1 MNTTPELELP
11 PAQAN
16 TLASLRAE
24 MGDLEIIEAD
34 VLGARTVRK
43 RLESDLEAFR
53 EEALSLWNC
62 HDHFV
67 LRRVPV
73 AEDGAT
79 GLLIASALFHALRP
93 YRAGRLVKS
102 FHMTPWTTSLSHTL
116 AEGSFHTD
124 LNTAE
129 QPPAAT
135 LMQCVHPDPDA
146 PTYGQLRVARFRDVL
161 DALLR
166 SDRGN
171 ALRLLTE
178 DEVVMVND
186 ASPVHWSGRIHDGKT
201 VRFHPE
207 TLRAGQ
213 RRLGGSSSEL
223 DDTLRVIHDAALSVS
238 CPIDLGPGDILF
250 VSNRRALHQRGACTV
265 RFRSFPRDFESRSV
279 AVMHAMDDL
288 G

>member
-1 MNTTPELELP
+1 MKTTPDLELS
-11 PAQAN
+11 AAH
-16 TLASLRAE
+16 ADAVAALRAD
-24 MGDLEIIEAD
+24 MDGLERIEAD
-34 VLGARTVRK
+34 VLGAQTVRAT
-43 RLESDLEAFR
+43 LGPALEAFR
-53 EEALSLWNC
+53 REALSLWGT

-67 LRRVPV
+67 LRGVPA
-73 AEDGAT
+73 AEDGST
-79 GLLIASALFHALRP
+79 GLLLAALLFHRLRP
-93 YRAGRLVKS
+93 YRAGRIVKT
-102 FHMTPWTTSLSHTL
+102 FLMTPWTTALSHTL

-129 QPPAAT
+129 RPPAAT

-146 PTYGQLRVARFRDVL
+146 PRHGQLRVARFSDLLDVL
-161 DALLR
+161 RA
-166 SDRGN
+166 SNHGG
-171 ALRLLTE
+171 AVRLLTE
-178 DEVVMVND
+178 DDVAMVND
-186 ASPVHWSGRIHDGKT
+186 ASPVHWSGRVSDGDT

-213 RRLGGSSSEL
+213 RRLGSNPTDL
-223 DDTLRVIHDAALSVS
+223 DETLRVIHDAALFVS
-238 CPIDLGPGDILF
+238 CPIDLGPGDILC